1 MQRELS
7 ALIERDLGNKIVLLT
22 GPRQSGKTW
31 ISRHFERSTE
41 YLSYDNPDQ
50 REIIRSRSWNRRS
63 ELIVLDELHKMP
75 LWTGFLKGVYDTEG
89 ASPPLLV
96 AGSARPGIHRRTGE
110 SLAGRFFHYRLH
122 PFDVRELAGSMEP
135 RVVLEK
141 ICTTGGFPEPFL
153 ADDPM
158 FHRRWRRTHLD
169 VILRQDLLD
178 TAQVSGQGGARLE
191 NAVACSLVK
200 ALQHAED
207 TDGIPRSLH
216 YLRTRDGHEL
226 DFCVVQ
232 DNSVTHV
239 FEVKTSDTSLSPAFS
254 WFRTRFPDARRI
266 QLVAE
271 TDRIQTWPS
280 GEELHRRVYG
290 DPSQRVVC
298 EDTLEFCNDVVP
310 QVVCAKAGGSPYG
323 APHARKGP
331 ALEVAVQL
339 VERVFSVFAKQMV
352 YNQVSGGIKPPT
364 GGERCLCVYGGA
376 FKRQPRQKNQT
387 RRWSGR

>member
-41 YLSYDNPDQ
+41 YLSYDNPDH

-63 ELIVLDELHKMP
+63 ELVVLDELHKMP
-75 LWTGFLKGVYDTEG
+75 GWTGLLKGVYDTEG

-96 AGSARPGIHRRTGE
+96 TGSARLGIHRRTGE

-122 PFDVRELAGSMEP
+122 PFDVRELVGSMEP

-153 ADDPM
+153 AHDPM

-178 TAQVSGQGGARLE
+178 IAQVSDIRSIELLVDLMRQRVGSPVSWASIARDLHRDPKTVKRWADVLEDVYVVFPVRPWHRNVARSILKEPKYYFFDTAQVSDQGGARLE
-191 NAVACSLVK
+191 NAVACSLIK

-254 WFRTRFPDARRI
+254 WFRSRFPDARRI

-271 TDRIQTWPS
+271 TDRIRTWPS
-280 GEELHRRVYG
+280 GEELHPAA
-290 DPSQRVVC
+290 DF
-298 EDTLEFCNDVVP
+298 LAAF
-310 QVVCAKAGGSPYG
+310 SP
-323 APHARKGP
+323 
-331 ALEVAVQL
+331 
-339 VERVFSVFAKQMV
+339 
-352 YNQVSGGIKPPT
+352 
-364 GGERCLCVYGGA
+364 
-376 FKRQPRQKNQT
+376 
-387 RRWSGR
+387 